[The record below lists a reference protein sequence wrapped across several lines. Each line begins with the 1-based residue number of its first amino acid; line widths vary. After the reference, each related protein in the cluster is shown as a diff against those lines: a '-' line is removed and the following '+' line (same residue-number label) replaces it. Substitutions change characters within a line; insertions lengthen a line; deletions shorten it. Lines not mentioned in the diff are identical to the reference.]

1 MLLDAHNI
9 HFGPDVEKQ
18 ENKYQPEVNSTIV
31 REAVSTHVH
40 RMRLLGATEMGSNSL
55 DVSSSSFQL
64 KADSASR
71 IASKVFF

>member
-1 MLLDAHNI
+1 MAVLALYMLLDAHNI

-40 RMRLLGATEMGSNSL
+40 RMRLLGATEMGKQL
-55 DVSSSSFQL
+55 LGCVFQF
-64 KADSASR
+64 
-71 IASKVFF
+71 IPTEGGQ